1 MYTKDSFKN
10 PFWAENS
17 GFMTGRDPLGVQNS
31 SITTYGRLLPGMTNL
46 TLRLRYYGLYLW
58 LLSDYHKN
66 NKELTESNLQGHYSF
81 IRRAELI
88 VAFIMRKSFPEELSV
103 IGSDFTDK
111 KESNVDAYGFY
122 DIKLGAD
129 KNKDTVKGS
138 VYWDYPSGAL
148 GQYYAGSLSA
158 LDLIRIEGKYFI
170 IQPEGQKLAEA
181 FASSFDELEL
191 QKFLKVIQTGRLT
204 LDEINVLGGFS
215 INNIVVGSEEW
226 RYYQSMLLNF
236 DGLEIKDDKG
246 IATSLRKETIVLY
259 LNYMND
265 MVEEN
270 NDRSFITR
278 QYNLNLKQKHNEAS
292 FGWYYYYI
300 NEAFHIALETIFWS
314 MLIHLDGKEQIVIEF
329 VNEITDII
337 VSGSINQ
344 FVSSPEQMVIEV
356 LNNKKENNL
365 VVALE
370 KLEVDVKSPSNNKS
384 TITDAFNLMFVIYNL
399 TEYRKEEIEEFEKKY
414 KVWGKKGRVSE
425 NLNIYIHESLGMPY
439 KEFVEESIKKIL
451 NDHIN
456 TAYRKMGNGES
467 NLLKFIIED
476 GIISHIQT
484 MIPRHTSPR
493 LKTISNF
500 MRDLSFI
507 DNENNLTDH
516 GAKLLKSISL

>member
-1 MYTKDSFKN
+1 MFLKS
-10 PFWAENS
+10 P
-17 GFMTGRDPLGVQNS
+17 
-31 SITTYGRLLPGMTNL
+31 
-46 TLRLRYYGLYLW
+46 
-58 LLSDYHKN
+58 
-66 NKELTESNLQGHYSF
+66 
-81 IRRAELI
+81 
-88 VAFIMRKSFPEELSV
+88 RK
-103 IGSDFTDK
+103 
-111 KESNVDAYGFY
+111 
-122 DIKLGAD
+122 
-129 KNKDTVKGS
+129 
-138 VYWDYPSGAL
+138 
-148 GQYYAGSLSA
+148 
-158 LDLIRIEGKYFI
+158 
-170 IQPEGQKLAEA
+170 
-181 FASSFDELEL
+181 EL
-191 QKFLKVIQTGRLT
+191 QKQSIRESLRQKCKQQQTVGQT
-204 LDEINVLGGFS
+204 

-399 TEYRKEEIEEFEKKY
+399 TENRKEEIEEFEKKY

>member
-1 MYTKDSFKN
+1 MYNTDSFKN

-31 SITTYGRLLPGMTNL
+31 SIITYGRLLPGMTNL

-58 LLSDYHKN
+58 LLSVYHKN
-66 NKELTESNLQGHYSF
+66 NKELTESNLKDHYNF

-88 VAFIMRKSFPEELSV
+88 VAYIMRKSFPEELSV
-103 IGSDFTDK
+103 IGSDFTAK
-111 KESNVDAYGFY
+111 SESNVVDFGFY

-158 LDLIRIEGKYFI
+158 LDLIKIEGKYFI

-181 FASSFDELEL
+181 FASSINETQRL
-191 QKFLKVIQTGRLT
+191 KFLAVLQSGHLT
-204 LDEINVLGGFS
+204 NNDINMLGGFS
-215 INNIVVGSEEW
+215 INNIVVGSQEW
-226 RYYQSMLLNF
+226 KYYQNILLNF
-236 DGLEIKDDKG
+236 DGIEIKDDKG

-265 MVEEN
+265 KEEEFN
-270 NDRSFITR
+270 ERSFITQ
-278 QYNLNLKQKHNEAS
+278 QYNLNLIQKQNEAS
-292 FGWYYYYI
+292 FGWYYYYV

-314 MLIHLDGKEQIVIEF
+314 MLVHLDGKEQVVEEF
-329 VNEITDII
+329 INEITDVI
-337 VSGSINQ
+337 VSGSINH
-344 FVSSPEQMVIEV
+344 FVATPEQLVVEI
-356 LNNKKENNL
+356 LDNKRENNL
-365 VVALE
+365 VDALK
-370 KLEVDVKSPSNNKS
+370 KLEVDVKSPANSK
-384 TITDAFNLMFVIYNL
+384 TALVEAFQLMFVIYNL
-399 TEYRKEEIEEFEKKY
+399 NENRKEEIEEFEKKY
-414 KVWGKKGRVSE
+414 KVWGKKGRISE
-425 NLNIYIHESLGMPY
+425 NLNNYIQQSLGITY
-439 KEFVEESIKKIL
+439 KIFVEESIKKIL

-493 LKTISNF
+493 LRTISNF
-500 MRDLSFI
+500 MRDLSFV
-507 DNENNLTDH
+507 DKENNLTVH
-516 GAKLLKSISL
+516 GATLLESIS